1 MSDQEQN
8 QVKDEQ
14 VQAAQE
20 QTGQT
25 QEQDSGSKLSP
36 EELKKKKRRNVIA
49 IIVIL
54 LVIAA
59 VIIWF
64 LTRPKGI
71 TEGNYKRI
79 MDEMEDE
86 VKEGYFETYM
96 NSEWTFPDG
105 TSETT
110 DAILGNSPNNR
121 KPIRCEVVLVDTGE
135 VVFKTD
141 VIPVGAE
148 LPPFKL
154 DVDLEPGTYEAVCM
168 VYLMNEEKD
177 GTYTDYS
184 DAGFNVTITVQN

>member
-1 MSDQEQN
+1 MSDREQN

-25 QEQDSGSKLSP
+25 QEQDSGSKLSL

-121 KPIRCEVVLVDTGE
+121 KPIRCEVVLADTGE

>member
-1 MSDQEQN
+1 MADQEQN
-8 QVKDEQ
+8 QVKDKQ
-14 VQAAQE
+14 VQVAQE

-25 QEQDSGSKLSP
+25 QEQVSAAKLSP
-36 EELKKKKRRNVIA
+36 EEMKKKKRRNVIA

-59 VIIWF
+59 VLIWF

-79 MDEMEDE
+79 MEEMENE

-105 TSETT
+105 ASETT

-121 KPIRCEVVLVDTGE
+121 KPIRCEVILEDTQEVL
-135 VVFKTD
+135 
-141 VIPVGAE
+141 
-148 LPPFKL
+148 L
-154 DVDLEPGTYEAVCM
+154 
-168 VYLMNEEKD
+168 
-177 GTYTDYS
+177 
-184 DAGFNVTITVQN
+184 

>member
-168 VYLMNEEKD
+168 VYLVNEEKD